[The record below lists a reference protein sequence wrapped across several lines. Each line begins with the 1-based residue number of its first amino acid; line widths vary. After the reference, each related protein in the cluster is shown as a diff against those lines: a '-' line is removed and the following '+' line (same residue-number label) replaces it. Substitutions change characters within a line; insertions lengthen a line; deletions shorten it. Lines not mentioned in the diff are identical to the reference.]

1 MALTIAPGRAT
12 RVVLVDDQAL
22 LRAGMRAMLE
32 THDDLEVVG
41 EAAGGADGVT
51 VALERR
57 PDVVVMNLALKG
69 LDAVEATRR
78 LAAAGSTARVLVM
91 TGGGDAEAPLRAV
104 AAGAAGCI
112 SSDGPVESLADAVR
126 DVAAGTPVLSPE
138 ATQRLIDAYA
148 ERADREAALGGRFAD
163 LTVREVQILRLM
175 ARGLSNGEMSS
186 SLVLSEATVKTHVTR
201 ILGKL
206 GVSSRVQAV
215 VLAYESGFVKLG
227 EAFRDEPAR
236 TLRVV
241 G

>member
-1 MALTIAPGRAT
+1 MALTIAHGRAT

-32 THDDLEVVG
+32 THDDLTVVG
-41 EAAGGADGVT
+41 EAAGGRDGVT
-51 VALERR
+51 VVLERR
-57 PDVVVMNLALKG
+57 PDVVVMNIALQG
-69 LDAVEATRR
+69 VDAVEATRR
-78 LAAAGSTARVLVM
+78 LAAAHSPARVLVL
-91 TGGGDAEAPLRAV
+91 TSGDDADAPLRAM

-112 SSDGPVESLADAVR
+112 SADGPVESLPDAVR
-126 DVAAGTPVLSPE
+126 AVAAGRPVLSPE

-148 ERADREAALGGRFAD
+148 EREQRETSLGGRFRD

-186 SLVLSEATVKTHVTR
+186 TLVLSEATVKTHVTR

-215 VLAYESGFVKLG
+215 VLAYESGFVRLG
-227 EAFRDEPAR
+227 EAFPAE
-236 TLRVV
+236 TATPLRVV